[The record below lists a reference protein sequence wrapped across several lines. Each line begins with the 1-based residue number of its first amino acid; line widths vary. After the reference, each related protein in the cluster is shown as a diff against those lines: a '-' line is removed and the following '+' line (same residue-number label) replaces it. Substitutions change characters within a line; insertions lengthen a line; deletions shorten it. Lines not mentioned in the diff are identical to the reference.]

1 MKTHFSEEIE
11 DTAQFNETAVD
22 NTWQQKRLPRS
33 ATTLGEVATILVLG
47 IAFFAL
53 LLLTQAPPSAPV
65 TEQTF
70 HMPARPIWIN
80 SLPYAPRDGH
90 SLEVS
95 TPLLRDLD
103 SPMTH
108 R

>member
-22 NTWQQKRLPRS
+22 KTWQQKRLPRS
-33 ATTLGEVATILVLG
+33 VTLGEVGTILVLG

-53 LLLTQAPPSAPV
+53 LLLVQTPPTAPV
-65 TEQTF
+65 TAQSFEL
-70 HMPARPIWIN
+70 PARPIWIN
-80 SLPYAPRDGH
+80 SLPYTPRDGH
-90 SLEVS
+90 LEVS
-95 TPLLRDLD
+95 APLLRDLD
-103 SPMTH
+103 KTQTN

>member
-11 DTAQFNETAVD
+11 DTAQFDETAVD
-22 NTWQQKRLPRS
+22 KTWQQKRLPRS
-33 ATTLGEVATILVLG
+33 ATLGEVATILVLG

-70 HMPARPIWIN
+70 YISLRPIWIN

-95 TPLLRDLD
+95 APLLRDQD
-103 SPMTH
+103 TPMPN